1 MSRLTVAELNAAYG
15 LSQDVPPIQF
25 IKFPKMKTEQDLA
38 AFVERNL
45 HNDCIVSEK
54 IHGANF
60 PIVINIGANG
70 HIQPCKRSNPIQDD
84 KSLFSGCL
92 RPLMKE
98 NRIIAIKT
106 LMQKIPEI
114 YPSAST
120 VYLYTEL
127 IGTRVPQT
135 HCQIVYTNEE
145 FDFIVFQI
153 VIDGVRL
160 SIRDAHALCT
170 SCDIPHVPYKIINI
184 AQLMADCNYEEGT
197 LLSLP
202 HMPSGLAK
210 SNNILNLSRSI
221 MEGLII
227 QPLHKTTLYKLRR
240 KEFFETKTEEKKQN
254 TQNTQNTQNMQ
265 TIHPKTAKLDTNIGT
280 YLRQKYLHPDCLSAR
295 DGNMLSKMG
304 NEWNTL
310 PESKKKE
317 VLLADIMEDIM
328 SNTNE
333 EEQSVAALPAK
344 QLEFFQNSMR
354 PGIVKWLLLKMVTEP
369 VS

>member
-1 MSRLTVAELNAAYG
+1 MSRLTVAELNDAYG
-15 LSQDVPPIQF
+15 LSPDAPPIQF
-25 IKFPKMKTEQDLA
+25 IKFPKMKNEQDLA

-45 HNDCIVSEK
+45 HDDCIVSEK

-60 PIVINIGANG
+60 PIVIKIGANG
-70 HIQPCKRSNPIQDD
+70 HIQPCKRSNPIRDD

-92 RPLMKE
+92 KPLMRE
-98 NRIIAIKT
+98 DRMVAIKT

-160 SIRDAHALCT
+160 SIRHAHALCV
-170 SCDIPHVPYKIINI
+170 SCNIPHVPYKIMKI
-184 AQLMADCNYEEGT
+184 AQLMAGCNYEEGT

-202 HMPSGLAK
+202 HLPSGLAK
-210 SNNILNLSRSI
+210 SNNILDLSRSI

-240 KEFFETKTEEKKQN
+240 KEFFESKTEEKKQN
-254 TQNTQNTQNMQ
+254 TQTRRPN
-265 TIHPKTAKLDTNIGT
+265 TAKLDTNIGT

-304 NEWNTL
+304 DEWNTL
-310 PESKKKE
+310 PENKKIE
-317 VLLADIMEDIM
+317 VLLSDILEDIM

-354 PGIVKWLLLKMVTEP
+354 PGIVRYFQAKTV
-369 VS
+369 

>member
-1 MSRLTVAELNAAYG
+1 M
-15 LSQDVPPIQF
+15 
-25 IKFPKMKTEQDLA
+25 
-38 AFVERNL
+38 
-45 HNDCIVSEK
+45 
-54 IHGANF
+54 
-60 PIVINIGANG
+60 
-70 HIQPCKRSNPIQDD
+70 
-84 KSLFSGCL
+84 
-92 RPLMKE
+92 
-98 NRIIAIKT
+98 IAIKT

-127 IGTRVPQT
+127 IGTRVPQP

-160 SIRDAHALCT
+160 SIRDAHALCV

-210 SNNILNLSRSI
+210 SNNISNLSRSI

-254 TQNTQNTQNMQ
+254 TQTRRPN
-265 TIHPKTAKLDTNIGT
+265 TAKLDTNIGT
-280 YLRQKYLHPDCLSAR
+280 FLRQKYLHPDCLSAR

-310 PESKKKE
+310 SENKKKE